1 MPARFSA
8 SIVLYNNDADLLAPA
23 IESTLRTPGLETLY
37 LVDNSV
43 PVKDFLDTLIAGN
56 SVPARSGCQ
65 AGLRRV
71 VLASHLCR

>member
-1 MPARFSA
+1 MALSVSSVEKYLREG
-8 SIVLYNNDADLLAPA
+8 VLACDAH
-23 IESTLRTPGLETLY
+23 I
-37 LVDNSV
+37 V